1 MAALTEREIEV
12 IRLMAEGLPTK
23 SMKDAV
29 RYTESSI
36 ETMRYNIYKKM
47 KVKNGCQCV
56 AVAIRTGIIQM
67 TFFAAPCRAKTS
79 VIGGSLGELV
89 SHFVHNVDN
98 FCGQLYECKF

>member
-1 MAALTEREIEV
+1 MLTEREIEV
-12 IRLMAEGLPTK
+12 IRLMADGLPTK

-56 AVAIRTGIIQM
+56 AVAIRTGIIQ
-67 TFFAAPCRAKTS
+67 
-79 VIGGSLGELV
+79 
-89 SHFVHNVDN
+89 
-98 FCGQLYECKF
+98 